1 MNVDLCLPEF
11 SATKSVI
18 PKCHIDK
25 TTNIRYDMILDRK
38 IITALGLGLQ
48 FYDNVMVGTKV
59 PYEWCSATMVDV
71 SSYEF
76 TPMTDETVKLE
87 ESLINFHVDECLE

>member
-1 MNVDLCLPEF
+1 
-11 SATKSVI
+11 
-18 PKCHIDK
+18 
-25 TTNIRYDMILDRK
+25 MILDRK
-38 IITALGLGLQ
+38 IITALGLSLQ

-71 SSYEF
+71 SSYKF